1 MLPLPLFGGCACGAV
16 RYRVD
21 VEPAETG
28 YCHCRICQ
36 KSNAAPAVPW
46 AVIPLTG
53 FQYLPGELGMWR
65 SSEEGE
71 RRFCVKCGMPLEFR
85 VRDGET
91 VGLNSVTLD
100 EPELVKPQCHIWCSS
115 QLSWFDTVDDLPRRQ
130 EG

>member
-53 FQYLPGELGMWR
+53 FQYLSGELGMWR

-71 RRFCVKCGMPLEFR
+71 RRFCVKCGTPLEFR
-85 VRDGET
+85 VRDGDT
-91 VGLNSVTLD
+91 VGLNTVTLD
-100 EPELVKPQCHIWCSS
+100 EPEWVKPQCHIWCSS
-115 QLSWFDTVDDLPRRQ
+115 QLSWFDTVDDLPRRP